1 MEPIRKLIKR
11 AAKSIDQHSGPF
23 AKRERLTRA
32 QMAVLDFLSQQAGQT
47 ANQHTLDEEFAI
59 QRSTTTIMLQ
69 RLEKRNLI
77 RRLPDPND
85 KRQKLVQ
92 LTAEANKL
100 IPQIREE
107 IKDDDL
113 GLLQQFSKEELA
125 TVRKFLE
132 YIAEEG

>member
-1 MEPIRKLIKR
+1 QYMTIARGLIDT
-11 AAKSIDQHSGPF
+11 ALLGAY
-23 AKRERLTRA
+23 RE

-47 ANQHTLDEEFAI
+47 ANQHALDEEFAI

-69 RLEKRNLI
+69 RLEKRGLI

-92 LTAEANKL
+92 LTSEANEL

-113 GLLQQFSKEELA
+113 ELLQQFSKEELA
-125 TVRKFLE
+125 TVRKLLK